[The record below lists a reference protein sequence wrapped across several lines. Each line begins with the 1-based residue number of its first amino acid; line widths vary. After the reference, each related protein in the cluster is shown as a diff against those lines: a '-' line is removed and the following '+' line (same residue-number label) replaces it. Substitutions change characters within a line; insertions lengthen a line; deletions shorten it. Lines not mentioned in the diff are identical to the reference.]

1 MSYVLGLDGG
11 ATKTAAILAD
21 MDGNILN
28 RTVAPASNYH
38 AVGQQKSGEAMKT
51 AVMDVLNGA
60 DISLNDVTAT
70 VIGLAGLNND
80 HDYGVYKKL
89 IDPIGLPGELYIEND
104 IVIAWAAS
112 TKCQPG
118 VVVISGTGSSAFGIN
133 KEGKRYK
140 SLGWDY
146 VVADQ
151 GSGYWVGLHGLQA
164 AYKMWDG
171 RLPEGFLLQAMLD
184 HYDLEDAAAG
194 LEHIYSN
201 DFLDD
206 MKTEVASFGRR
217 VAECAKKGDKV
228 AQDILRQAGEELGE
242 SVCAVIRGLGME
254 DETFIVGHVGSTFK
268 SGPLLVEPF
277 KERILSVAP
286 DAQIGEAEYRA
297 QVGAL
302 IYAYNKL
309 DMLSDELLEKL
320 PDRDELDD

>member
-1 MSYVLGLDGG
+1 MSYVIGLDGG

-21 MDGNILN
+21 MQGNILN
-28 RTVAPASNYH
+28 RTIAAASNYH
-38 AVGQQKSGEAMKT
+38 AVGQEKSAEAMKT
-51 AVMDVLNGA
+51 AIMQVLVGA
-60 DISLNDVTAT
+60 GKSLEDVTAT

-80 HDYGVYKKL
+80 HDYSVYQKL
-89 IDPIGLPGELYIEND
+89 IEPIGLPGELFIEND

-133 KEGKRYK
+133 KEGKRHK

-146 VVADQ
+146 IVADQ
-151 GSGYWVGLHGLQA
+151 GSGYWVGIHGLQA

-171 RLPEGFLLQAMLD
+171 RLPEGLLLDAMLD
-184 HYDLEDAAAG
+184 HYDVEDAEAG
-194 LEHIYSN
+194 LSHIYSE

-228 AQDILRQAGEELGE
+228 AKDILRQAGEELGQ
-242 SVCAVIRGLGME
+242 SVCAVIRGLGMA
-254 DETFIVGHVGSTFK
+254 DEKFIVGHVGSTFK
-268 SGPLLVEPF
+268 SGPLLLEPF
-277 KERILSVAP
+277 RERILSLAP

-302 IYAYNKL
+302 IYGYNEL
-309 DMLSDELLEKL
+309 GLLTDELLEKL
-320 PDRDELDD
+320 PDRDELED